1 MEKLCGNSM
10 IYNPYKRKAWAY
22 LSLLFSFTIAMAYG
36 LLTSQYSLT
45 EVLILILLAIID
57 AISTYLVLRDL
68 AYSTTII
75 INSNGISVTFSGKDS
90 PIYIPWSNG
99 VYINIRLENDYPGY
113 KQLIRNRVLCLSNKD
128 ADGDFVLYDNSINVL
143 HKLPVPDDEPW
154 VIFLYV
160 SSTSKCEKE
169 AERVLAFKE
178 EALAKR

>member
-57 AISTYLVLRDL
+57 AISTYLVLRDP

-113 KQLIRNRVLCLSNKD
+113 KQLIRNRVLEKEL
-128 ADGDFVLYDNSINVL
+128 AAL
-143 HKLPVPDDEPW
+143 HKKCTSLGIPMFEHSMPA
-154 VIFLYV
+154 INYV
-160 SSTSKCEKE
+160 MNMET
-169 AERVLAFKE
+169 
-178 EALAKR
+178 

>member
-57 AISTYLVLRDL
+57 AISTYLVLRDP

-128 ADGDFVLYDNSINVL
+128 ADGDFVLYDNSIAPFISCAICSVFIASGRW
-143 HKLPVPDDEPW
+143 KKPR
-154 VIFLYV
+154 IKV
-160 SSTSKCEKE
+160 S
-169 AERVLAFKE
+169 
-178 EALAKR
+178 

>member
-57 AISTYLVLRDL
+57 AISTYLVLRDP

-75 INSNGISVTFSGKDS
+75 INSKAKEYRSCHGNGM
-90 PIYIPWSNG
+90 
-99 VYINIRLENDYPGY
+99 
-113 KQLIRNRVLCLSNKD
+113 
-128 ADGDFVLYDNSINVL
+128 
-143 HKLPVPDDEPW
+143 H
-154 VIFLYV
+154 
-160 SSTSKCEKE
+160 
-169 AERVLAFKE
+169 
-178 EALAKR
+178 

>member
-1 MEKLCGNSM
+1 MKRTNCNS
-10 IYNPYKRKAWAY
+10 ISYNPYKRKAWAY

-57 AISTYLVLRDL
+57 AISTYLVLRDP
-68 AYSTTII
+68 AYSTTT
-75 INSNGISVTFSGKDS
+75 INSNGINITFSGKDS
-90 PIYIPWSNG
+90 PLYIPWSND

-113 KQLIRNRVLCLSNKD
+113 KQLVRNRVLCLSNKD

-154 VIFLYV
+154 VIFLSV
-160 SSTSKCEKE
+160 SSASKCKKE
-169 AERVLAFKE
+169 AKRVLALKE
-178 EALAKR
+178 AALMK

>member
-1 MEKLCGNSM
+1 M
-10 IYNPYKRKAWAY
+10 
-22 LSLLFSFTIAMAYG
+22 
-36 LLTSQYSLT
+36 
-45 EVLILILLAIID
+45 
-57 AISTYLVLRDL
+57 L
-68 AYSTTII
+68 AY
-75 INSNGISVTFSGKDS
+75 GISVTFSGKDS

-154 VIFLYV
+154 VIFLYI